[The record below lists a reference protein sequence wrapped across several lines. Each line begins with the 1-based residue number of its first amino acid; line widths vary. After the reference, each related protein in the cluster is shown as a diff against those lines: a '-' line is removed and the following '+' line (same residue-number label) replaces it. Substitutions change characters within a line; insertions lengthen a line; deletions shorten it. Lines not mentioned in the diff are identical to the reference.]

1 MYQIIAPTLF
11 QNKICRLPGIGTLVM
26 ILHPAEN
33 DFNRAQIRPPYE
45 SIDFLQEDD
54 NEKGF
59 NEFSAISELLN
70 KKLDESG
77 SFFLKGI
84 GNFVKAATGVIQ
96 FAPVPIDPIFIPSV
110 AANIISRQ
118 NASHT
123 MMVGDQETN
132 SIEMAEYF
140 SEKSAVNDQWWIW
153 AGVLAVVGI
162 SVLIY
167 YFNKQGVNG
176 FGNVSY

>member
-26 ILHPAEN
+26 TLHPAEN
-33 DFNRAQIRPPYE
+33 DYINAQIKSPFE
-45 SIDFLQEDD
+45 SIDFLPEEDND
-54 NEKGF
+54 KGF
-59 NEFSAISELLN
+59 NEFSAMSELLN

-77 SFFLKGI
+77 SFFLNGI
-84 GNFVKAATGVIQ
+84 GNFVKAETGAIQ
-96 FAPVPIDPIFIPSV
+96 FAPVSIDPVFTPSV

-118 NASHT
+118 AASHT
-123 MMVGDQETN
+123 MMVGDQETT
-132 SIEMAEYF
+132 SMEMTDYF
-140 SEKSAVNDQWWIW
+140 SEKSAVKDQWWVW
-153 AGVLAVVGI
+153 AGVLAVAGI

-167 YFNKQGVNG
+167 YFNKHGVNG